1 MKTARWLLPFL
12 VLGLL
17 AARAGEPDFPG
28 LKSIMS
34 EADWQRARLDRLEA
48 DEVRLINE
56 AFARYLATGATL
68 RAKAAAE
75 SEAAA
80 VAAAP
85 AAVPAAGPKRSLWA
99 RFGLVGAA
107 EQERRERPIM
117 QAKVTAWKGANGFV
131 LDNGQVWEGID
142 PIREELV
149 GRTIGI
155 KEGRLGSFLLLLDD
169 VDTKV
174 RVHRVK

>member
-28 LKSIMS
+28 LRSIMS

-80 VAAAP
+80 V
-85 AAVPAAGPKRSLWA
+85 PAAGPKRSLWA

-117 QAKVTAWKGANGFV
+117 QAKVTAWQGANGFV
-131 LDNGQVWEGID
+131 LDNGQVWVGID